1 MKFLD
6 TCILFI
12 HRLLLQKMNHKVQR
26 NTRRAVN
33 KIFYIL
39 FSVCVFVSPMILQNK
54 QTNKPNYWILR
65 YLPESISKVKIT
77 LTSLVV
83 SFWKLQINIRKVYS
97 YFSSFVVKNM
107 INVSYYIFP
116 PLTGFKVQSV
126 PISKYSVNLDGRGSS
141 GNLKARFQCEK
152 ASDWKNGTNIYV
164 S

>member
-83 SFWKLQINIRKVYS
+83 SFWKLQINKRKVYS
-97 YFSSFVVKNM
+97 YFSSFVLKNM
-107 INVSYYIFP
+107 INVSYNLP
-116 PLTGFKVQSV
+116 ATHWLQSSKCTNLQVLGQLGWAWFKRELKSSLSV
-126 PISKYSVNLDGRGSS
+126 RKSIG
-141 GNLKARFQCEK
+141 LKK
-152 ASDWKNGTNIYV
+152 WD
-164 S
+164 